1 MLFESENVEF
11 KSVFTVDLYKEVI
24 AFANNG
30 GGVIY
35 IGVDDSGNE
44 IGITDVDETYTKITN
59 GIRDAISP
67 DVTLF
72 CKYSLNENNVI
83 TIEISEGARKP
94 YYLKSKGIKPGGV
107 YVRQGA
113 SSVPASEDQIRMM
126 IKMSDGDSF
135 ECIRSIDQDLTF
147 LFAEQ
152 AFKKYGVEFSDNKYR
167 ILGIT
172 SDSNDLYTNLG
183 LLLSDRCQHSIK
195 AAVFSNTENTNFLD
209 SKEFTGSILKQLDDA
224 YTYLMLNNRNNADI
238 KGLER
243 VEHYSYPPEALRE
256 GLLNALVH
264 RDYAFS
270 GSIIIN
276 INESQIEFISLG
288 GLLPGLSAEDIMN
301 GISQPRN
308 PKLAEV
314 FHRLHLIESYG
325 TGIRRI
331 YALYKDCGRK
341 PEIIVTPNTFKL
353 ILPNINYYSVDDT
366 EKYSNKELTVQQEK
380 IMQYISENGEI
391 TEETVQ
397 TLLNVKRTRAY
408 VILKEMR
415 DKGFIEVDGRG
426 QTKKYRRTK
435 QSIKH

>member
-1 MLFESENVEF
+1 MLYENENTEF
-11 KSVFTVDLYKEVI
+11 KSALTGDIYKEVI

-35 IGVDDSGNE
+35 IGVDDNGNE
-44 IGITDVDETYTKITN
+44 TGVADVDETYTRLTN

-67 DVTLF
+67 DVTVF

-83 TIEISEGARKP
+83 KIEISEGARKP
-94 YYLKSKGIKPGGV
+94 YYLKSKGIKPSGV

-113 SSVPASEDQIRMM
+113 SSVPASEDQIRLM

-135 ECIRSIDQDLTF
+135 EGIRSLNQELTF
-147 LFAEQ
+147 VSAKQ
-152 AFKKYGVEFSDNKYR
+152 AFEKYGVEFSENKYR
-167 ILGIT
+167 VLGIT
-172 SDSNDLYTNLG
+172 TDSNDLYTNLG
-183 LLLSDRCQHSIK
+183 LLLSDQCKHSIK
-195 AAVFSNTENTNFLD
+195 AAVFADEDNTSFLD
-209 SKEFTGSILKQLDDA
+209 SKEFTGSILRQLDDA
-224 YTYLMLNNRNNADI
+224 YSYLMLNNRNNAEF

-243 VEHYSYPPEALRE
+243 VEHYSYPQEALRE
-256 GLLNALVH
+256 ALLNALVH

-288 GLLPGLSAEDIMN
+288 GLLPGLSAEDIQN

-314 FHRLHLIESYG
+314 FHRLRLIESYG

-331 YALYKDCGRK
+331 FTLYRDCEKK

-353 ILPNINYYSVDDT
+353 ILPNRNYYSTDKSE
-366 EKYSNKELTVQQEK
+366 EKALNDQQRT
-380 IMQYISENGEI
+380 ILQYIERNGAI

-397 TLLNVKRTRAY
+397 KLLGVKRTRAY

-415 DKGFIEVDGRG
+415 DSGLIEVQGRG
-426 QTKKYRRTK
+426 QNKTYTF
-435 QSIKH
+435 

>member
-1 MLFESENVEF
+1 MLYENENTEF
-11 KSVFTVDLYKEVI
+11 KSALTGDIYKEVI

-35 IGVDDSGNE
+35 IGVDDNGNE
-44 IGITDVDETYTKITN
+44 TGVADVDETYTRLTN

-67 DVTLF
+67 DVTVF
-72 CKYSLNENNVI
+72 SKYSLNENNVI
-83 TIEISEGARKP
+83 KIEISEGARKP
-94 YYLKSKGIKPGGV
+94 YYLKSKGIKPSGV

-113 SSVPASEDQIRMM
+113 SSVPASEDQIRLM

-135 ECIRSIDQDLTF
+135 ESIRSLNQELTF
-147 LFAEQ
+147 ASAKQ
-152 AFKKYGVEFSDNKYR
+152 AFEKYGVEFSENKYR
-167 ILGIT
+167 VLGIT
-172 SDSNDLYTNLG
+172 TDSNDLYTNLG
-183 LLLSDRCQHSIK
+183 LLLSDQCRHSIK
-195 AAVFSNTENTNFLD
+195 AAVFADEDNTSFLD
-209 SKEFTGSILKQLDDA
+209 SKEFTGSILRQLDDA
-224 YTYLMLNNRNNADI
+224 YSYLMLNNRNNAEF

-243 VEHYSYPPEALRE
+243 VEHYSYPQEALRE
-256 GLLNALVH
+256 ALLNALVH

-288 GLLPGLSAEDIMN
+288 GLLPGLSAEDIQN

-314 FHRLHLIESYG
+314 FHRLRLIESYG

-331 YALYKDCGRK
+331 FTLYRDCEKK

-353 ILPNINYYSVDDT
+353 ILPNRNYYSTDKSE
-366 EKYSNKELTVQQEK
+366 EKALNDQQRTILQHIER
-380 IMQYISENGEI
+380 NGAI

-397 TLLNVKRTRAY
+397 KLLGVKRTRAY

-415 DKGFIEVDGRG
+415 DSGLIEVQGRG
-426 QTKKYRRTK
+426 QNKKYTF
-435 QSIKH
+435 

>member
-1 MLFESENVEF
+1 
-11 KSVFTVDLYKEVI
+11 
-24 AFANNG
+24 
-30 GGVIY
+30 
-35 IGVDDSGNE
+35 
-44 IGITDVDETYTKITN
+44 
-59 GIRDAISP
+59 
-67 DVTLF
+67 
-72 CKYSLNENNVI
+72 
-83 TIEISEGARKP
+83 
-94 YYLKSKGIKPGGV
+94 
-107 YVRQGA
+107 
-113 SSVPASEDQIRMM
+113 MM

-135 ECIRSIDQDLTF
+135 ECIRSLNQELTF
-147 LFAEQ
+147 AFAKQ
-152 AFKKYGVEFSDNKYR
+152 AFEKYSVEFSDNKYR

-172 SDSNDLYTNLG
+172 SDSDDLYTNLG

-209 SKEFTGSILKQLDDA
+209 SKEFAGSILRQLDEA
-224 YTYLMLNNRNNADI
+224 YSYLMLNNRNNAEF

-243 VEHYSYPPEALRE
+243 VEHYSYPQEALRE

-331 YALYKDCGRK
+331 YALYKDCCRK

-353 ILPNINYYSVDDT
+353 ILPNINYYST
-366 EKYSNKELTVQQEK
+366 NGAKQYSPKELTVQQEK

-391 TEETVQ
+391 SEETAQ
-397 TLLNVKRTRAY
+397 RLLNVKRTRAY
-408 VILKEMR
+408 VILKEMC
-415 DKGFIEVDGRG
+415 DKDFIEVHGRG

-435 QSIKH
+435 

>member
-1 MLFESENVEF
+1 MLYENENTEF
-11 KSVFTVDLYKEVI
+11 KSALTGDIYKEVI

-35 IGVDDSGNE
+35 IGVDDNGNE
-44 IGITDVDETYTKITN
+44 IGVADVDETYTRLTN

-67 DVTLF
+67 DVTVF

-83 TIEISEGARKP
+83 KIEISEGARKP
-94 YYLKSKGIKPGGV
+94 YYLKSKGIKPSGV

-113 SSVPASEDQIRMM
+113 SSVPASEDQIRLM

-135 ECIRSIDQDLTF
+135 EGIRSLNQELTF
-147 LFAEQ
+147 VSAKQ
-152 AFKKYGVEFSDNKYR
+152 AFEKYGVEFSENKYR
-167 ILGIT
+167 VLGIT
-172 SDSNDLYTNLG
+172 TDSNDLYTNLG
-183 LLLSDRCQHSIK
+183 LLLSDQCKHSIK
-195 AAVFSNTENTNFLD
+195 AAVFADEDNTSFLD
-209 SKEFTGSILKQLDDA
+209 SKEFTGSILRQLDDA
-224 YTYLMLNNRNNADI
+224 YSYLMLNNRNNAEF

-243 VEHYSYPPEALRE
+243 VEHYSYPQEALRE
-256 GLLNALVH
+256 ALLNALVH

-288 GLLPGLSAEDIMN
+288 GLLPGLSAEDIQN

-314 FHRLHLIESYG
+314 FHRLRLIESYG

-331 YALYKDCGRK
+331 FTLYRDCEKK

-353 ILPNINYYSVDDT
+353 ILPNRNYYSTDKSE
-366 EKYSNKELTVQQEK
+366 EKALNDQQRT
-380 IMQYISENGEI
+380 ILQYIERNGAI

-397 TLLNVKRTRAY
+397 KLFGVKRTRAY
-408 VILKEMR
+408 VNLKEMR
-415 DKGFIEVDGRG
+415 DSSLIKVQGRG
-426 QTKKYRRTK
+426 QNKTYTL
-435 QSIKH
+435 

>member
-1 MLFESENVEF
+1 MLCENENTEF
-11 KSVFTVDLYKEVI
+11 KSALTENIYKEVI

-35 IGVDDSGNE
+35 IGVDDNGNE
-44 IGITDVDETYTKITN
+44 IGVADVDETYTRLTN

-67 DVTLF
+67 DVTVF

-83 TIEISEGARKP
+83 KIEISEGARKP
-94 YYLKSKGIKPGGV
+94 YYLKSKGIKPSGV

-113 SSVPASEDQIRMM
+113 SSVPASEDQIRLM

-135 ECIRSIDQDLTF
+135 EGIRSLNQELTF
-147 LFAEQ
+147 VSAKQ
-152 AFKKYGVEFSDNKYR
+152 AFEKYGVEFSENKYR
-167 ILGIT
+167 VLGIT
-172 SDSNDLYTNLG
+172 TDSNDLYTNLG
-183 LLLSDRCQHSIK
+183 LLLSDQCKHSIK
-195 AAVFSNTENTNFLD
+195 AAVFADEDNTSFLD
-209 SKEFTGSILKQLDDA
+209 SKEFTGSILRQLDDA
-224 YTYLMLNNRNNADI
+224 YSYLMLNNRNNAEFN
-238 KGLER
+238 GLER
-243 VEHYSYPPEALRE
+243 VEHYSYPQEAIRE
-256 GLLNALVH
+256 ALLNALVH

-288 GLLPGLSAEDIMN
+288 GLLPGLSAEDIKN

-331 YALYKDCGRK
+331 FALYRDCEKK

-353 ILPNINYYSVDDT
+353 ILPNRNYYSTDKSE
-366 EKYSNKELTVQQEK
+366 EKALNDQQRT
-380 IMQYISENGEI
+380 ILQYIERNGAI
-391 TEETVQ
+391 TEETAQ
-397 TLLNVKRTRAY
+397 KLLGVKRTRAY

-415 DKGFIEVDGRG
+415 DNGLIVVQGRG
-426 QTKKYRRTK
+426 QNKKYTF
-435 QSIKH
+435 

>member
-11 KSVFTVDLYKEVI
+11 ESVFTADLYKEVV

-35 IGVDDSGNE
+35 IGIDDSGNE
-44 IGITDVDETYTKITN
+44 IGVTDVDETYTKITN

-67 DVTLF
+67 DVTIF
-72 CKYSLNENNVI
+72 CKYSLNENHVI

-135 ECIRSIDQDLTF
+135 ECIRSLNQELTF
-147 LFAEQ
+147 AFAKQ
-152 AFKKYGVEFSDNKYR
+152 AFEKYSVEFSDNKYR

-172 SDSNDLYTNLG
+172 SDSDDLYTNLG
-183 LLLSDRCQHSIK
+183 LLLSDQCQHSIK

-209 SKEFTGSILKQLDDA
+209 SKEFTGSILKQLDKA
-224 YTYLMLNNRNNADI
+224 YSYLMLNNRNNAEF

-243 VEHYSYPPEALRE
+243 VEHYSYPQEALRE

-331 YALYKDCGRK
+331 YALYKDCSRK
-341 PEIIVTPNTFKL
+341 PEIVVTPNSFKL
-353 ILPNINYYSVDDT
+353 ILPNINYYSTDDIV
-366 EKYSNKELTVQQEK
+366 KYSSKKLNAQQEK

-391 TEETVQ
+391 TEDITQ
-397 TLLNVKRTRAY
+397 KLLDVKRTRAY
-408 VILKEMR
+408 VILKEMC
-415 DKGFIEVDGRG
+415 DKGFIEVHGRG
-426 QTKKYRRTK
+426 QKKKFIRM
-435 QSIKH
+435 I